1 MLLNDK
7 LILWDEKPTY
17 TNPDIIEMLMD
28 QIIEVKFED
37 WFIQFWKIA
46 VKYSFLVEHID
57 NLVLWC
63 QSICSHNIDQ
73 VPIPHAYFFKGS
85 TLRVKLSIV
94 YLMKRPLFARVLFI
108 YKKTAFISTDIGL
121 WIRLTLTSY

>member
-46 VKYSFLVEHID
+46 VKYLFFSRTYWQPGALVPEHLQPQYWSSP
-57 NLVLWC
+57 N
-63 QSICSHNIDQ
+63 
-73 VPIPHAYFFKGS
+73 S
-85 TLRVKLSIV
+85 TCI
-94 YLMKRPLFARVLFI
+94 LFQ
-108 YKKTAFISTDIGL
+108 
-121 WIRLTLTSY
+121 RLNFEG